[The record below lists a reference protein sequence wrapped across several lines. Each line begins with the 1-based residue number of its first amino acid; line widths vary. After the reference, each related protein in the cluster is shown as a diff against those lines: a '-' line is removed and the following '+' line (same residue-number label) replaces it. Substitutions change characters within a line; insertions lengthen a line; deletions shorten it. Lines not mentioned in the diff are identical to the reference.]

1 MGKKSKNSEKTFN
14 KDKLFELIY
23 DTKGKKI
30 PIYYDN
36 KLNID
41 ITILQLNSYPNLIY
55 KILEFKIKNKIED
68 DDLVVVLFD
77 SKKKNLLHN

>member
-1 MGKKSKNSEKTFN
+1 MGKKLKISERKFN

-41 ITILQLNSYPNLIY
+41 ITILELNSYPELLN
-55 KILEFKIKNKIED
+55 KIAEFKFKNKIED
-68 DDLVVVLFD
+68 NDLMVVLFD
-77 SKKKNLLHN
+77 SKKKFIA